1 MLNLLPSPGVPTLF
15 HHFTAFTIFDKFN
28 PNKAAYFVIHSSA
41 RACICMGARAC
52 VWSVR
57 LRWGVIYTA
66 NIVVTS
72 RSINDS
78 TCRRLGFI
86 FILLRVDGD
95 ESPFFVIANTKVQ
108 NLCW

>member
-1 MLNLLPSPGVPTLF
+1 M
-15 HHFTAFTIFDKFN
+15 TAFTIFDKSNRLLSFTLS
-28 PNKAAYFVIHSSA
+28 PRA
-41 RACICMGARAC
+41 RLYMYGRVCVC

-78 TCRRLGFI
+78 TRRRLGFI
-86 FILLRVDGD
+86 FLLLRVDDD
-95 ESPFFVIANTKVQ
+95 ESPFFRDGKH
-108 NLCW
+108 